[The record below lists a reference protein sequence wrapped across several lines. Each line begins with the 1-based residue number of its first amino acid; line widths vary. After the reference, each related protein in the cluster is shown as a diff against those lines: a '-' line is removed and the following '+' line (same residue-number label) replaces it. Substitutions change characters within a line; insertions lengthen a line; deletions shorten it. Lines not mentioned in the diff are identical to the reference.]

1 MPVERLGDRDRI
13 DRRPAP
19 PQHLLGD
26 VGQPDVR
33 PERRERRDDG
43 VGRLPQVQGDS
54 YIKFN
59 AFDSTHG
66 FETVVMSFIVN
77 RPKVEPKIRM
87 VRTEGDGRSIRYN
100 HEVLR

>member
-1 MPVERLGDRDRI
+1 M
-13 DRRPAP
+13 
-19 PQHLLGD
+19 
-26 VGQPDVR
+26 
-33 PERRERRDDG
+33 
-43 VGRLPQVQGDS
+43 QGDS
-54 YIKFN
+54 YMKFN
-59 AFDSTHG
+59 AFDSTRG

>member
-1 MPVERLGDRDRI
+1 M
-13 DRRPAP
+13 
-19 PQHLLGD
+19 
-26 VGQPDVR
+26 
-33 PERRERRDDG
+33 
-43 VGRLPQVQGDS
+43 QGDS

-66 FETVVMSFIVN
+66 FETVEMSFIVN